1 MLSSQGFAWPR
12 TTDGFQAVRKKS
24 QNLTFECR
32 LCFLSSWTCS
42 LPLIALKAWS
52 GCVGPS
58 LRALAQ
64 HPAPSPAMRG
74 FLFGFFMI
82 PIILVLN
89 VMQSSMP
96 LSLKSLVTGEYRFAI
111 ALGYVEWRGKGHLRA
126 RWREAPARS
135 GGVGQHTACSA
146 SAWPSNHKA
155 VFPPLQQCWQS
166 LEKTLF
172 FFSFFLLISGVTAT
186 QLGAG
191 TGVCEQAASPS
202 PHTHTRLGLS
212 LPSPPPHRA
221 PGRLWTARAD
231 LGCGSQGS
239 ELALAGIARMSDYV
253 CLCLCNVWNFPPP
266 VSIPRTLAGFFG
278 SLGRV
283 VFHTAQRTHSIYP
296 INYIAMLQV
305 KAALCISIWG
315 IWTGKMLCR
324 GACICAGWRHCLEC
338 PSALVPG
345 TRVAW
350 WD

>member
-1 MLSSQGFAWPR
+1 MWC
-12 TTDGFQAVRKKS
+12 
-24 QNLTFECR
+24 NLPCR
-32 LCFLSSWTCS
+32 YPWNPSWQES
-42 LPLIALKAWS
+42 IALLLPLDMWNEEAKGTFAP
-52 GCVGPS
+52 GGERP
-58 LRALAQ
+58 R
-64 HPAPSPAMRG
+64 PAPAVWDSTRHVWLLPGPLTTRLY
-74 FLFGFFMI
+74 FL
-82 PIILVLN
+82 PYSN
-89 VMQSSMP
+89 VD
-96 LSLKSLVTGEYRFAI
+96 
-111 ALGYVEWRGKGHLRA
+111 RA
-126 RWREAPARS
+126 WKK
-135 GGVGQHTACSA
+135 H
-146 SAWPSNHKA
+146 
-155 VFPPLQQCWQS
+155 F
-166 LEKTLF
+166 F

-315 IWTGKMLCR
+315 IRTGKMLCR